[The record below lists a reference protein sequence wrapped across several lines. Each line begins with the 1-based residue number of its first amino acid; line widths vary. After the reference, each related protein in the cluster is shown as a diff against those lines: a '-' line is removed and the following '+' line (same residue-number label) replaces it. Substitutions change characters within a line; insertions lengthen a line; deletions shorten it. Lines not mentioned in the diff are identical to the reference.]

1 MQDAKRGRYTIL
13 ICGICTML
21 MFGTIY
27 SWSVFIPPL
36 ESEFAWQRSQTS
48 LVFSIA
54 MVGLSLGM
62 LSVGFFSKRFSLKT
76 CSIAA
81 TSCIALGL
89 FLCQF
94 VTELWQL
101 YLFYGV
107 LCGFG
112 SGMSYTTWTTNVLAW
127 FGDKV
132 GFASGL
138 LVMGFGMGALLLGT
152 LASWLIYSPLGWRWA
167 FVIIGALTL
176 VEGVIALRF
185 IKEPPAE
192 VAAMKP
198 KHNAAG
204 VDLPCSIA
212 IRQPSFWLFCI
223 WRSVVMGACGAVFAE
238 ALVMMTNIGSTVAF
252 ATAAVGALG
261 LGNGLGRPI
270 GGLLYDRI
278 GQNKTLVVLPVLAL
292 AVSVAM
298 AIAYWFDAPSVFAPF
313 LLADGLL
320 YGMYSAI
327 NTSYMRITF
336 GQRNLASNTGAS
348 AVVLAPFNIVFPLL
362 AALVF
367 EQTSSYELFFMGIPV
382 MACISLACGILC
394 GFANRNLVR
403 KYGTA
408 CEVSGN

>member
-1 MQDAKRGRYTIL
+1 MQDAKRGRYAIL

-76 CSIAA
+76 CSIVA
-81 TSCIALGL
+81 TSCIAIGL

-152 LASWLIYSPLGWRWA
+152 LASWLIYSPL
-167 FVIIGALTL
+167 
-176 VEGVIALRF
+176 
-185 IKEPPAE
+185 
-192 VAAMKP
+192 
-198 KHNAAG
+198 
-204 VDLPCSIA
+204 
-212 IRQPSFWLFCI
+212 
-223 WRSVVMGACGAVFAE
+223 
-238 ALVMMTNIGSTVAF
+238 
-252 ATAAVGALG
+252 
-261 LGNGLGRPI
+261 
-270 GGLLYDRI
+270 
-278 GQNKTLVVLPVLAL
+278 AL
-292 AVSVAM
+292 AIIVAM

-367 EQTSSYELFFMGIPV
+367 EQTSSYELFFVGIPV

-394 GFANRNLVR
+394 SFANRNLVR

-408 CEVSGN
+408 SEASGN